1 MLGQVAVERWSDSR
15 YVLKAEG
22 TGLASR
28 LNMERKKGIKDEL
41 KVLSLNNWKDRAAIY
56 GDGENKN

>member
-1 MLGQVAVERWSDSR
+1 MERWSDSG
-15 YVLKAEG
+15 YVLKAEA